1 MARSPSTEMTA
12 VPAAPRHR
20 TDVARRCADATSLS
34 PDVCSAMNAQPI
46 SPPASPPSRMAT
58 EGHGPGHRRRQRGEG
73 LALLGRSRGRR
84 HRGHAREAG
93 RTRSYARPDAH
104 AGGRPHLQRGLRHRD
119 GAAAHPRG
127 AARRGDPRRRRQ
139 QPGRHGRARRGRSA
153 PTDPGVSLLRR
164 PAKNG
169 LGSAY
174 LAGFAEGLE
183 RGFDIL
189 VEMDADLSH
198 DPLAL
203 PALVSA
209 ATHGA
214 DVAIGSRYV
223 AGGSTPD
230 WTWRRAFLSRWGN
243 RYAALAL
250 GLAVNDS
257 TSGYRAYRADALAP
271 GRPRPRAGLRL
282 RLPGRDDLPPHQP
295 GRPGGRD
302 PRRLRR
308 PPRRRVQDVAARS
321 SSRPSS
327 SSPAGACGTS

>member
-1 MARSPSTEMTA
+1 MLARMRTLVV
-12 VPAAPRHR
+12 VPTYNEASGIE
-20 TDVARRCADATSLS
+20 TVLRRIREVLPEGEILVVDDNS
-34 PDVCSAMNAQPI
+34 PDGTAELV
-46 SPPASPPSRMAT
+46 
-58 EGHGPGHRRRQRGEG
+58 
-73 LALLGRSRGRR
+73 
-84 HRGHAREAG
+84 EA
-93 RTRSYARPDAH
+93 
-104 AGGRPHLQRGLRHRD
+104 AG
-119 GAAAHPRG
+119 A
-127 AARRGDPRRRRQ
+127 
-139 QPGRHGRARRGRSA
+139 
-153 PTDPGVSLLRR
+153 TDPGVSVMRR
-164 PAKNG
+164 PAKTG

-198 DPLAL
+198 DPSAL

-209 ATHGA
+209 AAHGA

-271 GRPRPRAGLRL
+271 GRPRPRPGLRL
-282 RLPGRDDLPPHQP
+282 RLPGRDDVPAHQP

-302 PRRLRR
+302 PGRLRR
-308 PPRRRVQDVAARS
+308 SSRGRVQDVAARS
-321 SSRPSS
+321 SSRPSP
-327 SSPAGACGTS
+327 SSPAGACGTC